1 MATPRPNRRHAIRA
15 KRRLADAPTSARA
28 INHEN
33 IFVAKNRDSESAKR
47 LCKVIST
54 VTMRTDGSIV
64 RDTRVQKNT
73 CCIEFSAIASLA
85 DIDDAGT
92 PRDRANASCS
102 VLASRSPSARALRRQ
117 HFFKRDAVFFVV
129 LVYSG

>member
-1 MATPRPNRRHAIRA
+1 MNP
-15 KRRLADAPTSARA
+15 
-28 INHEN
+28 EN

-47 LCKVIST
+47 ICAVISA
-54 VTMRTDGSIV
+54 VTMRTVGSIV
-64 RDTRVQKNT
+64 HDTRVQKNT
-73 CCIEFSAIASLA
+73 CCIEFFAIASLA
-85 DIDDAGT
+85 DIGDAGT
-92 PRDRANASCS
+92 PRDRANMSCS